1 MLTQKQLLLLEEFKE
16 ELNQVLDKHSK
27 IDILV
32 NLSITKLSK
41 ELKISRQIIYKYLD
55 WLKEVEASKNKN

>member
-41 ELKISRQIIYKYLD
+41 ELKISRQTIYKYLD
-55 WLKEVEASKNKN
+55 WLKEVETSKNKN

>member
-16 ELNQVLDKHSK
+16 ALNQVLDKHSK
-27 IDILV
+27 LDILV

-41 ELKISRQIIYKYLD
+41 ELKISRQTIYKYLD

>member
-41 ELKISRQIIYKYLD
+41 ELKISRQAIYKYLD

>member
-27 IDILV
+27 LDILV

-41 ELKISRQIIYKYLD
+41 ELKISRQTIYKYLD

>member
-27 IDILV
+27 LDILV

-41 ELKISRQIIYKYLD
+41 ELRISRQTIYRYLD

>member
-16 ELNQVLDKHSK
+16 EFNQVLDKHSK

-41 ELKISRQIIYKYLD
+41 ELKISRQTIYKYLD

>member
-27 IDILV
+27 LDILV

-41 ELKISRQIIYKYLD
+41 ELRISRQTIYKYLD

>member
-27 IDILV
+27 LDILV

-41 ELKISRQIIYKYLD
+41 ELRISRQTIYRYLD
-55 WLKEVEASKNKN
+55 WLKEVETSKNKN

>member
-41 ELKISRQIIYKYLD
+41 ELKISRQTIYKYLD

>member
-27 IDILV
+27 LDILV

-41 ELKISRQIIYKYLD
+41 ELRISRQTIYKYLD
-55 WLKEVEASKNKN
+55 WLKEVETSKNKN